1 MATDQ
6 GVGGS
11 NPLAH
16 VWESLENI
24 EFSRGFLLYFPLK
37 HTNCMGK
44 LNIKREGACRFNV
57 RRKCSRCNSI
67 KIINYEVVIKGAY
80 CYNVYG
86 MRLCKRRVAIWRN
99 SSH

>member
-16 VWESLENI
+16 VIISLENN

-37 HTNCMGK
+37 HTNYMGK
-44 LNIKREGACRFNV
+44 LNIKRDGGGTELAV
-57 RRKCSRCNSI
+57 L
-67 KIINYEVVIKGAY
+67 
-80 CYNVYG
+80 
-86 MRLCKRRVAIWRN
+86 M
-99 SSH
+99 